1 MRRTYLT
8 QAFTLLK
15 QNRLFSMLY
24 IVGTGLA
31 IAMTVIVAVV
41 YYVKLAPIYPEEN
54 RKNTLYLTH
63 VSFKSE
69 QESRI
74 YQSALSYRALQEWI
88 YPLKNVVAVSARF
101 SNAMDYYVQPADR
114 SGDFR
119 PALKLVDPAFFRIY
133 ALQFLEG
140 HPFTEAD
147 LASGIHTA
155 VISDDLAR
163 RLFGATEGV
172 VGRSFSMD
180 YVNYHVCG
188 VVRGASFLTRQSY
201 AQVYVPYSIESN
213 YKDPVV
219 SSFPYCGLFN
229 VTFLVKDNAQ
239 AKALRAEIK
248 DLTRRVN
255 AQYKGQWQMELWEQP
270 TSHAL
275 SVFKEY
281 PADTSFSSWKVAG
294 RMMLW
299 ILVLLVVPSL
309 NLNGLIAS
317 RMESRLPEMG
327 VRKSFGASRSA
338 LLSQVMW
345 ENFFLT
351 LVGGL
356 LGLLVAW
363 IMLYVGRGWIFMLF
377 DSWPMDIPEGAN
389 LYVSGE
395 MLFAPVVFLIAFLL
409 CLVLNLLSALWPAWM
424 SLRKPIVYSLYE
436 KDNPKKLSGYVEIDY
451 KKSLEPSPS

>member
-1 MRRTYLT
+1 MQRTYLT

-69 QESRI
+69 QESRT

-101 SNAMDYYVQPADR
+101 SNAMDYYIQPADR

-163 RLFGATEGV
+163 RLFGTTEGV

-201 AQVYVPYSIESN
+201 AQVYAPYSIESN

-299 ILVLLVVPSL
+299 VLVLLVVPSL

-436 KDNPKKLSGYVEIDY
+436 KR
-451 KKSLEPSPS
+451 

>member
-24 IVGTGLA
+24 IAGTGLA
-31 IAMTVIVAVV
+31 IAMTVVVAVV
-41 YYVKLAPIYPEEN
+41 YYVKLAPIYPERN
-54 RKNTLYLTH
+54 RDNTLYLTH

-69 QESRI
+69 QEAMT
-74 YQSALSYRALQEWI
+74 YQAALSYRALQEWI
-88 YPLKNVVAVSARF
+88 YPLKNVVEVSACF
-101 SNAMDYYVQPADR
+101 GNATDYYVQPADR

-163 RLFGATEGV
+163 RLFGTTEGV

-201 AQVYVPYSIESN
+201 AQVYAPYSIESN

-436 KDNPKKLSGYVEIDY
+436 KR
-451 KKSLEPSPS
+451 

>member
-1 MRRTYLT
+1 MQRTYLT

-69 QESRI
+69 QESRT

-101 SNAMDYYVQPADR
+101 SNAMDYYIQPADR

-163 RLFGATEGV
+163 RLFGTTEGV

-201 AQVYVPYSIESN
+201 AQVYAPYSIESN

-248 DLTRRVN
+248 DLIRRVN

-294 RMMLW
+294 RLTLW
-299 ILVLLVVPSL
+299 VLVLLLVPSL

-436 KDNPKKLSGYVEIDY
+436 KR
-451 KKSLEPSPS
+451 

>member
-69 QESRI
+69 QESRT

-101 SNAMDYYVQPADR
+101 SNAMDYYIQPADR

-436 KDNPKKLSGYVEIDY
+436 KR
-451 KKSLEPSPS
+451 

>member
-1 MRRTYLT
+1 MRMQRTYLT

-69 QESRI
+69 QESRT

-101 SNAMDYYVQPADR
+101 SNAMDYYIQPADR

-163 RLFGATEGV
+163 RLFGTTEGV

-201 AQVYVPYSIESN
+201 AQVYAPYSIESN

-294 RMMLW
+294 RLTLW
-299 ILVLLVVPSL
+299 VLVLLLVPSL

-363 IMLYVGRGWIFMLF
+363 IMLYVGREWIFMLF
-377 DSWPMDIPEGAN
+377 DYWPMDIPEGAN
-389 LYVSGE
+389 LYVSSE

-436 KDNPKKLSGYVEIDY
+436 KR
-451 KKSLEPSPS
+451 

>member
-1 MRRTYLT
+1 MRIRKTYLT
-8 QAFTLLK
+8 QAFALLK

-69 QESRI
+69 QNM

-88 YPLKNVVAVSARF
+88 YPLKNVVAVSACF
-101 SNAMDYYVQPADR
+101 SYVTDYYVQPADR

-133 ALQFLEG
+133 QLQFLEG
-140 HPFTEAD
+140 HPFTKAD
-147 LASGIHTA
+147 WISGIHTA

-163 RLFGATEGV
+163 RLFGTTEGV

-180 YVNYHVCG
+180 YVNYRVCG

-201 AQVYVPYSIESN
+201 AQVYAPYSIESD
-213 YKDPVV
+213 YKEPIT
-219 SSFPYCGLFN
+219 SNFPYCGQFD

-239 AKALRAEIK
+239 AEALRTEIK

-294 RMMLW
+294 RLMLW
-299 ILVLLVVPSL
+299 VLVLLLVPSL

-363 IMLYVGRGWIFMLF
+363 IMLYVGREWIFILF

-436 KDNPKKLSGYVEIDY
+436 KR
-451 KKSLEPSPS
+451 

>member
-1 MRRTYLT
+1 MRMQRTYLT

-69 QESRI
+69 QESRT

-88 YPLKNVVAVSARF
+88 YPLKNVVAVSALF

-163 RLFGATEGV
+163 RLFGTTEGV

-180 YVNYHVCG
+180 YVNYRVCG
-188 VVRGASFLTRQSY
+188 VVRGASFLTRKSY
-201 AQVYVPYSIESN
+201 AQVYAPYSIEAN

-219 SSFPYCGLFN
+219 SSFPYCGLFD

-255 AQYKGQWQMELWEQP
+255 TQYKGQWQMELWEQP
-270 TSHAL
+270 TSHVL
-275 SVFKEY
+275 SVFKDY

-294 RMMLW
+294 RLILW
-299 ILVLLVVPSL
+299 VLVLLVVPSL

-363 IMLYVGRGWIFMLF
+363 IMLYVGREWIFILF

-436 KDNPKKLSGYVEIDY
+436 KR
-451 KKSLEPSPS
+451 

>member
-69 QESRI
+69 QNM

-119 PALKLVDPAFFRIY
+119 PALKLIDPAFFRIY

-163 RLFGATEGV
+163 RLFGTTEGV

-201 AQVYVPYSIESN
+201 AQVYAPYSIESN

-294 RMMLW
+294 RLILW
-299 ILVLLVVPSL
+299 VLVLLVVPSL

-363 IMLYVGRGWIFMLF
+363 IMLYVGREWIFMLF

-436 KDNPKKLSGYVEIDY
+436 KR
-451 KKSLEPSPS
+451 

>member
-1 MRRTYLT
+1 MRMQRTYLT
-8 QAFTLLK
+8 QVFTLLK

-69 QESRI
+69 QESRT

-101 SNAMDYYVQPADR
+101 SNAMDYYIQPADR

-163 RLFGATEGV
+163 RLFGTTEGV

-201 AQVYVPYSIESN
+201 AQVYAPYSIESN

-294 RMMLW
+294 RLTLW
-299 ILVLLVVPSL
+299 VLVLLLVPSL

-436 KDNPKKLSGYVEIDY
+436 KR
-451 KKSLEPSPS
+451 

>member
-1 MRRTYLT
+1 MRMQRTYLT

-69 QESRI
+69 QESRT

-163 RLFGATEGV
+163 RLFGTTEGV

-201 AQVYVPYSIESN
+201 AQVYAPYSIESN

-294 RMMLW
+294 RMILW
-299 ILVLLVVPSL
+299 VLVLLVVPSL

-436 KDNPKKLSGYVEIDY
+436 KR
-451 KKSLEPSPS
+451 

>member
-1 MRRTYLT
+1 MRMQRTYFT

-69 QESRI
+69 QESRT

-101 SNAMDYYVQPADR
+101 SNAMDYYIQPADR

-163 RLFGATEGV
+163 RLFGTTEGV

-201 AQVYVPYSIESN
+201 AQVYAPYSIESN

-255 AQYKGQWQMELWEQP
+255 PQYKGQWQMELWEQP

-275 SVFKEY
+275 SVFKDY

-294 RMMLW
+294 RLILW
-299 ILVLLVVPSL
+299 VLVLLVVPSL

-351 LVGGL
+351 LVGGV

-363 IMLYVGRGWIFMLF
+363 IMLYVGREWIFMLF
-377 DSWPMDIPEGAN
+377 DYWPMDIPEGAN
-389 LYVSGE
+389 LYVSSE

-436 KDNPKKLSGYVEIDY
+436 KR
-451 KKSLEPSPS
+451 

>member
-69 QESRI
+69 QESRT

-101 SNAMDYYVQPADR
+101 SNAMDYYIQPADR

-163 RLFGATEGV
+163 RLFGTTEGV

-201 AQVYVPYSIESN
+201 AQVYAPYSIESN

-294 RMMLW
+294 RMILW
-299 ILVLLVVPSL
+299 VLVLLVVPSL

-436 KDNPKKLSGYVEIDY
+436 KR
-451 KKSLEPSPS
+451 

>member
-1 MRRTYLT
+1 MRMQRTYLT

-88 YPLKNVVAVSARF
+88 YPLKNVVAVSALF
-101 SNAMDYYVQPADR
+101 SNAMDYLQPADR

-163 RLFGATEGV
+163 RLFGTTEGV

-180 YVNYHVCG
+180 YVNYRVCG
-188 VVRGASFLTRQSY
+188 VVRGASFLTRKSY
-201 AQVYVPYSIESN
+201 AQVYAPYSIEAN

-219 SSFPYCGLFN
+219 SSFPYCGLFD

-294 RMMLW
+294 RLTLW
-299 ILVLLVVPSL
+299 VLVLLLVPSL

-363 IMLYVGRGWIFMLF
+363 IMLYVGREWIFILF

-436 KDNPKKLSGYVEIDY
+436 KR
-451 KKSLEPSPS
+451 

>member
-69 QESRI
+69 QESRT

-219 SSFPYCGLFN
+219 SSFPYCGLFD

-281 PADTSFSSWKVAG
+281 PADTSFSSWRVAG
-294 RMMLW
+294 RLILW
-299 ILVLLVVPSL
+299 VLVLLVVPSL

-363 IMLYVGRGWIFMLF
+363 IMLYVGREWIFMLF

-389 LYVSGE
+389 LYVSSE

-436 KDNPKKLSGYVEIDY
+436 KR
-451 KKSLEPSPS
+451 

>member
-69 QESRI
+69 QESRT

-201 AQVYVPYSIESN
+201 AQVYVPYSFESN

-255 AQYKGQWQMELWEQP
+255 TQYKGQWQMELWEQP
-270 TSHAL
+270 TSHVL
-275 SVFKEY
+275 SVFKDY

-294 RMMLW
+294 RLILW
-299 ILVLLVVPSL
+299 VLVLLVVPSL

-363 IMLYVGRGWIFMLF
+363 IMLYVGREWIFILF

-436 KDNPKKLSGYVEIDY
+436 KR
-451 KKSLEPSPS
+451 

>member
-1 MRRTYLT
+1 MRMQRTYLT

-69 QESRI
+69 QNM

-101 SNAMDYYVQPADR
+101 SNAMDYYIQPADR

-119 PALKLVDPAFFRIY
+119 PALKLIDPAFFRIY

-163 RLFGATEGV
+163 RLFGTTEGV

-201 AQVYVPYSIESN
+201 AQVYAPYSIESN

-294 RMMLW
+294 RMILW
-299 ILVLLVVPSL
+299 VLVLLVVPSL

-436 KDNPKKLSGYVEIDY
+436 KR
-451 KKSLEPSPS
+451 

>member
-1 MRRTYLT
+1 MRMQRTYLT

-69 QESRI
+69 QESRT

-101 SNAMDYYVQPADR
+101 SNAMDYYIQPADR

-163 RLFGATEGV
+163 RLFGTTEGV

-201 AQVYVPYSIESN
+201 AQVYAPYSIESN

-248 DLTRRVN
+248 DLIRRVN

-294 RMMLW
+294 RLTLW
-299 ILVLLVVPSL
+299 VLVLLLVPSL

-377 DSWPMDIPEGAN
+377 DSWPIDIPEGAN

-436 KDNPKKLSGYVEIDY
+436 KR
-451 KKSLEPSPS
+451 

>member
-1 MRRTYLT
+1 MRMQRTYLT

-31 IAMTVIVAVV
+31 IAMTVIVAVG

-69 QESRI
+69 QGAGT

-88 YPLKNVVAVSARF
+88 YPLKNVLAVSAGF
-101 SNAMDYYVQPADR
+101 SYATDYYVQPADR

-163 RLFGATEGV
+163 RLFGTTEGV
-172 VGRSFSMD
+172 VGRLFSMD
-180 YVNYHVCG
+180 YANYRVCG
-188 VVRGASFLTRQSY
+188 VVRGASFLTHQSY

-213 YKDPVV
+213 YKEPVA
-219 SSFPYCGLFN
+219 SSFPYCGQFD

-239 AKALRAEIK
+239 AKALRVEIK
-248 DLTRRVN
+248 DLARRVN

-275 SVFKEY
+275 SVFKDY

-294 RMMLW
+294 RLILW
-299 ILVLLVVPSL
+299 VLVLLVVPSL

-351 LVGGL
+351 LVGGV

-363 IMLYVGRGWIFMLF
+363 IMLYVGREWIFMLF
-377 DSWPMDIPEGAN
+377 DYWPMDIPEGAN

-436 KDNPKKLSGYVEIDY
+436 KR
-451 KKSLEPSPS
+451 

>member
-69 QESRI
+69 QESRT

-180 YVNYHVCG
+180 YVNYHICG

-281 PADTSFSSWKVAG
+281 PADTSFSSWKVVG
-294 RMMLW
+294 RMILW
-299 ILVLLVVPSL
+299 VLVLLVVPSL

-363 IMLYVGRGWIFMLF
+363 IMLYVGREWIFILF

-436 KDNPKKLSGYVEIDY
+436 KR
-451 KKSLEPSPS
+451 

>member
-69 QESRI
+69 QESRT

-294 RMMLW
+294 RLILW
-299 ILVLLVVPSL
+299 VLVLLVVPSL

-363 IMLYVGRGWIFMLF
+363 IMLYVGREWIFMLF

-436 KDNPKKLSGYVEIDY
+436 KR
-451 KKSLEPSPS
+451 